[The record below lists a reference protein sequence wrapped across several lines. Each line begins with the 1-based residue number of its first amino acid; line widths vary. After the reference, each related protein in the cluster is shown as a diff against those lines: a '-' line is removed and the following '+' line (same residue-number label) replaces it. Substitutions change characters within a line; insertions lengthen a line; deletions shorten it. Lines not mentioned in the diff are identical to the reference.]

1 MIFNLI
7 KSRQPINYFLFPLI
21 VIALW
26 VPAFLSAPPHQFSN
40 LMPFYELLMQFIGD
54 GTTFSLA
61 VGIFLVVIEGFLL
74 NYIIDLHKILPE
86 RNNLVAF
93 FYVIFCSIH
102 TAFLY
107 PNPVIVANLFLILA
121 LGQLL
126 MIYNQKNVLKEVF
139 NASLLIGVASLFY
152 FPSLFLVVLIWSAC
166 LTIRPFEWRNYIVS
180 LFGPILIGLWLA
192 TYYYLNDQIPNLV
205 LKYSE
210 FNNYSYGLTISGFS
224 FVVLALLLIL
234 AIVAFS
240 SLLRGLSKNTVRVKN
255 LLRIIVVYFLLSV
268 VSFFFTTNDYFSTYS
283 LVLVSFAVYTA
294 NYFDYLKRYWVGNV
308 IIILLLLIV
317 LYNNYRLVGL
327 I

>member
-7 KSRQPINYFLFPLI
+7 KSRQPINYILFPLI

-40 LMPFYELLMQFIGD
+40 LMPLYELFLRLVGD
-54 GTTFSLA
+54 GTVFSL
-61 VGIFLVVIEGFLL
+61 VIGILLVVIEGFIL

-102 TAFLY
+102 PAFLY

-126 MIYNQKNVLKEVF
+126 RVYNQKNVLKEVF
-139 NASLLIGVASLFY
+139 NASMLVGVASLFY
-152 FPSLFLVVLIWSAC
+152 FPSLLLIFLIWAAC
-166 LTIRPFEWRNYIVS
+166 IIIRPFEWRNYIVS
-180 LFGPILIGLWLA
+180 LLGPIAIGLWLS
-192 TYYYLNDQIPNLV
+192 TYYFMNDRIPTLI

-210 FNNYSYGLTISGFS
+210 FNNYSDGWSISGFS
-224 FVVLALLLIL
+224 FAVLSFLLIL
-234 AIVAFS
+234 AVVAFG
-240 SLLRGLSKNTVRVKN
+240 SLLKGLNKNTVRVKN
-255 LLRIIVVYFLLSV
+255 LLRIVVVYFVIGGLS
-268 VSFFFTTNDYFSTYS
+268 FFTTSHDFFSTYS
-283 LVLVSFAVYTA
+283 LMLVSFAVYTA
-294 NYFDYLKRYWVGNV
+294 NYFDYLKRYWVGNTL
-308 IIILLLLIV
+308 IIFLILIV

-327 I
+327 F